1 MAVLRARRIGNIRT
15 PMPIT
20 IAELSSISAAP
31 VTNNAVE
38 PLRSAERTMPIA
50 MRLPTPYA
58 KKPARKRTPTIR
70 AVRRTL
76 ESGRTTGGEVEWLE
90 AGIGSTRK
98 MTMVSHPVRECD
110 VLRRKSMVSG
120 SRQRRDDYYHD
131 RHYTRHP
138 ADRQE
143 WSRRR
148 RATDG
153 QAAARRRGAIVI
165 FACDSRT
172 TRRGPR
178 GVGGGRRGQL
188 REHNEDA
195 PALRRSFFQAG
206 HAGSIPVTRSPTK
219 AQIRAAQGD

>member
-20 IAELSSISAAP
+20 NAELSSISAAP

-76 ESGRTTGGEVEWLE
+76 ESGRTTGVEVEWFE

-98 MTMVSHPVRECD
+98 MAMVSHPVRKCD
-110 VLRRKSMVSG
+110 FLRRKWMVPGSG
-120 SRQRRDDYYHD
+120 QRRDDYCHEA
-131 RHYTRHP
+131 HYTRHP
-138 ADRQE
+138 ADPQE
-143 WSRRR
+143 GSRRR
-148 RATDG
+148 RAATDR
-153 QAAARRRGAIVI
+153 QAA
-165 FACDSRT
+165 
-172 TRRGPR
+172 
-178 GVGGGRRGQL
+178 
-188 REHNEDA
+188 
-195 PALRRSFFQAG
+195 
-206 HAGSIPVTRSPTK
+206 
-219 AQIRAAQGD
+219 

>member
-1 MAVLRARRIGNIRT
+1 MALLWARRIGNIRT

-20 IAELSSISAAP
+20 NAELSSISAAP

-38 PLRSAERTMPIA
+38 LLRSPERTIPVA

-70 AVRRTL
+70 AVRRTA

-90 AGIGSTRK
+90 ARIGSRRK
-98 MTMVSHPVRECD
+98 MAIVSHPVRKSD

-131 RHYTRHP
+131 RPSPRPP

-143 WSRRR
+143 
-148 RATDG
+148 
-153 QAAARRRGAIVI
+153 
-165 FACDSRT
+165 
-172 TRRGPR
+172 
-178 GVGGGRRGQL
+178 
-188 REHNEDA
+188 
-195 PALRRSFFQAG
+195 RS
-206 HAGSIPVTRSPTK
+206 
-219 AQIRAAQGD
+219 

>member
-1 MAVLRARRIGNIRT
+1 
-15 PMPIT
+15 MPIT
-20 IAELSSISAAP
+20 NAELSSISAAP

-38 PLRSAERTMPIA
+38 LLRSSERTMPVA

-98 MTMVSHPVRECD
+98 MAMVSHPVRKCD
-110 VLRRKSMVSG
+110 VLRRKWMMPG
-120 SRQRRDDYYHD
+120 SRQRRDDYYHQP
-131 RHYTRHP
+131 HYTRHP
-138 ADRQE
+138 ADLPGVE
-143 WSRRR
+143 PPKG
-148 RATDG
+148 ATER

-165 FACDSRT
+165 LACDSRA

-195 PALRRSFFQAG
+195 PALRRSFFQTG

-219 AQIRAAQGD
+219 AQISGAEGN